1 MNVEGCVTDLLASL
15 LAVHPEIAAR
25 VHAQRLLH
33 AIGAARTEAEF
44 AVAWLR
50 WYFDEDGVP

>member
-1 MNVEGCVTDLLASL
+1 MTELIKIIRQAWEDERTA
-15 LAVHPEIAAR
+15 
-25 VHAQRLLH
+25 RLLD

-44 AVAWLR
+44 AVAWCR